1 MDDRVDAFARLN
13 RLRAEGVLTDAE
25 YEREKAALMGNA
37 RPLTLGWRERWA
49 AGREATR
56 DMRRSLR
63 WSFVGCVIVVAL
75 IGTYF
80 FGKART
86 LAEARGEIS
95 GPAQTTADASTKGG
109 SLFGSESPWTIQ
121 TTTDPMTD
129 ASAALA
135 SATFEGNQFNVEVGV
150 SCSSTGD
157 IGYTATSFDKDGRP
171 AEMRSEIR
179 TSGYDGQTRVFI
191 PFQMRADDNEP
202 LSWSNSNPDYN
213 NRIELN
219 SEPVQFYMGKPI
231 DDRAEGMAAASKIV
245 LRLFMPTGEETI
257 EWSQTDPSL
266 RNLMAPCLSQR
277 QATRD
282 QLAEEQSRKER
293 EEAAERARTPVQSVD
308 AM

>member
-25 YEREKAALMGNA
+25 YEREKALLMGND
-37 RPLTLGWRERWA
+37 RPLELGWRERWA
-49 AGREATR
+49 AGREATS

-63 WSFVGCVIVVAL
+63 WSFLGCVIVIAL

-95 GPAQTTADASTKGG
+95 GPAETASNTSNASG
-109 SLFGSESPWTIQ
+109 SLFGSESAWTIQ

-129 ASAALA
+129 ATVNQA
-135 SATFEGNQFNVEVGV
+135 SATFEGNRFNIEVGV

-157 IGYTATSFDKDGRP
+157 ISYTATSFDKAGEP
-171 AEMRSEIR
+171 AEMRTEANWQRSW
-179 TSGYDGQTRVFI
+179 I
-191 PFQMRADDNEP
+191 PFQMRADDDQP
-202 LSWSNSNPDYN
+202 LSWATSNPQYN
-213 NRIELN
+213 NQISLN
-219 SEPVQFYMGKPI
+219 SEPVQFFMGKPV
-231 DDRAEGMAAASKIV
+231 DDRAEGMAAASNIV

-257 EWSQTDPSL
+257 KWSQADTALRSL
-266 RNLMAPCLSQR
+266 LTPCLSQR
-277 QATRD
+277 QAERD
-282 QLAEEQSRKER
+282 RLAAEQASKER
-293 EEAAERARTPVQSVD
+293 EEAAERARAPREEASVN